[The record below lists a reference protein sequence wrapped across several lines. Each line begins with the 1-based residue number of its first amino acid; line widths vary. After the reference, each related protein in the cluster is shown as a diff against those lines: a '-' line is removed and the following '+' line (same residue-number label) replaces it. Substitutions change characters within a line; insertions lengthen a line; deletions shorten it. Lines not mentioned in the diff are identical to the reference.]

1 MKVSSSTQRK
11 GMPELVVAQLAGAMG
26 GLMLALDQL
35 LPHPAHRYKVVDKD
49 LTRC

>member
-1 MKVSSSTQRK
+1 
-11 GMPELVVAQLAGAMG
+11 MPELVVAQLAGAVG

-35 LPHPAHRYKVVDKD
+35 LPHPPQRYKIVDKN